1 MDLLKLV
8 VVIGI
13 VSLNSAAW
21 ANDANSPQLSSDYS
35 HAKLDKQIEKAPEKE
50 LNNKAINWF
59 PIIFY
64 TQESSLALGAGTMRA
79 FKKPNA
85 EANARSNNITAM
97 AFYTLNKQFLIEL
110 APEFYFFKESFNLKM
125 RANYSKMPSLFFGTG
140 EHVPEDYEGEDY
152 VAKNSYFQGDFIAKL
167 FRSFRAG
174 LRYEWHDYT
183 VTEKEA
189 GGLLDQGFFI
199 GEDGGTI
206 SGAGLILD
214 QDNRDNTFA
223 ATSGAYHQFIAMK
236 YTDKLGSDFEFN
248 QYIID
253 LRQFIPINKKGVLAL
268 QGLAIF
274 SDGEVPFNR
283 LSQLGGSMIMRGIY
297 QGRYR
302 DKNILALQGEY
313 RRPFKHRWYYSVFA
327 SIGEVAPSGSEFNGS
342 NLKVTAGGG
351 VRYALDPK
359 NKMHL
364 RFDVGVS
371 EFGVSPIIILGEA
384 F

>member
-1 MDLLKLV
+1 MCI
-8 VVIGI
+8 VVIEPAF
-13 VSLNSAAW
+13 VSAD
-21 ANDANSPQLSSDYS
+21 DANIPQFPPDNTQT
-35 HAKLDKQIEKAPEKE
+35 KLDEQIEKAPEKE
-50 LNNKAINWF
+50 LNNDAINWF
-59 PIIFY
+59 PVIFY
-64 TQESSLALGAGTMRA
+64 TQESNLALGAGTMRA
-79 FKKPNA
+79 FKKPDA

-97 AFYTLNKQFLIEL
+97 AFYTLNNQFLVEL
-110 APEFYFFKESFNLKM
+110 APEFYFIEERFNLKM
-125 RANYSKMPSLFFGTG
+125 RVNYSKMPSLFFGTG

-152 VAKNSYFQGDFIAKL
+152 VAKNSIFQGDFITKL
-167 FRSFRAG
+167 YRSFRAG

-183 VTEKEA
+183 VTEKED
-189 GGLLDQGFFI
+189 GGLLDQGIFI

-223 ATSGAYHQFIAMK
+223 ASSEAYHQLIAMK
-236 YTDKLGSDFEFN
+236 YTDRLGSDFEFN

-253 LRQFIPINKKGVLAL
+253 LRQFIPIHKKGVLAL
-268 QGLAIF
+268 QGLAMI
-274 SDGEVPFNR
+274 SEGEVPFNR
-283 LSQLGGSMIMRGIY
+283 LAQLGGSMIMRGIY

-302 DKNILALQGEY
+302 DKNMLALQGEY
-313 RRPFKHRWYYSVFA
+313 RRPFKHRWYFSVFA
-327 SIGEVAPSGSEFNGS
+327 SIGDVAPSGSEFSGS
-342 NLKVTAGGG
+342 DLKYTAGGG